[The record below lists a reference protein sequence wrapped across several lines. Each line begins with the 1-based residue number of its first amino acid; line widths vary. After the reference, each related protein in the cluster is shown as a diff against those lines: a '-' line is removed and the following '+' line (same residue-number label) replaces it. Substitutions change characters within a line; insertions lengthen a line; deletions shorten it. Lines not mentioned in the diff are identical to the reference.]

1 MWWIRGVFGEL
12 GTWRRVG
19 LPLYELG
26 GRSASC
32 SIAILS
38 AWLAYNNHHMSFG
51 NHRTTPVI
59 SVTSVQ
65 YSTPVDVNKA
75 LDLLSQIESSFR

>member
-1 MWWIRGVFGEL
+1 MDSLFMTSEYA
-12 GTWRRVG
+12 
-19 LPLYELG
+19 LPHVL
-26 GRSASC
+26 SPSF
-32 SIAILS
+32 S

-65 YSTPVDVNKA
+65 YSTPVDLNEA